1 VIESVDYL
9 STVSGGGYI
18 GACMTAAMSTTPKG
32 RFPFGDSE
40 KVQDT
45 AAVGHLRNY
54 SNYLLPRS
62 QSSIKNIIEAILII
76 LRGLIA
82 NAAVAVTGL
91 LAFALLTRSLFA
103 TRNDLKQGSFAVRL
117 LDKGVSLLGADPD
130 HWPRATVFYLTFVMA
145 GVLALSL
152 FFWARH
158 KSLAK
163 VQTSDTRS
171 PLLRIARWLFIALV
185 VVALLDLLPVLI
197 EGLASI
203 YEEQDQPF
211 FNSSLVVLATIGVV
225 VSLLANNLGS
235 FLNTSRHSTSLSTLA
250 ARGITH
256 VTLVIAA
263 IALPVLLLAAY
274 LYLAAWSIGEM
285 PAPLNAL
292 NPFLYGLEGWE
303 VLLLLFS
310 AVLLLILDYKT
321 IATSPSYFLIC
332 FASLAV
338 PIFFWKDIILE
349 SEVAGSRKFVE
360 DLPRAVCALARFLLC
375 LQTECLLSA
384 SILSRPLE

>member
-1 VIESVDYL
+1 
-9 STVSGGGYI
+9 
-18 GACMTAAMSTTPKG
+18 
-32 RFPFGDSE
+32 
-40 KVQDT
+40 
-45 AAVGHLRNY
+45 
-54 SNYLLPRS
+54 
-62 QSSIKNIIEAILII
+62 
-76 LRGLIA
+76 
-82 NAAVAVTGL
+82 
-91 LAFALLTRSLFA
+91 
-103 TRNDLKQGSFAVRL
+103 
-117 LDKGVSLLGADPD
+117 
-130 HWPRATVFYLTFVMA
+130 MA

-285 PAPLNAL
+285 PTPLNAL